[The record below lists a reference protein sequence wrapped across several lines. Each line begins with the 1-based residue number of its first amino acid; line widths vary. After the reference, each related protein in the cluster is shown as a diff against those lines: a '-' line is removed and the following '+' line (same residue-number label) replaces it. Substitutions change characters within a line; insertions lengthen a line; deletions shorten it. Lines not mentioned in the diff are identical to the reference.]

1 VTHVTR
7 PIEGISMKSIRFL
20 ARPLAATAVAGLV
33 LVGLGG
39 TAGASTLSVSLPP
52 VVGGVV
58 GSDPVV
64 AVGSGTV
71 APAPGAD
78 ATVPAHG
85 TSDVTVNDPTEGT
98 VAPVAPVADQNG
110 QLASGHASGDACI
123 AVALLTGH
131 NGDSCGRAAGSNP
144 SLAGA
149 LSSVGSCVWLKMAA
163 GVATDTC
170 SATDP
175 GAAISDSGGVSTVG
189 DLQSDGS
196 VASNGSQGSLG
207 LQGAGL
213 GDGTVKAALER
224 NGLCTIAQ
232 QLGVSGLG
240 TCSASSG
247 AAIGAH
253 GKAATGSHA
262 TTKARSAAQTRNL
275 CLGLAAVSGLDASPC
290 LHSAGGSAGTAH
302 AAAKSNGAQGA
313 VKARGHGT
321 VSASGSAP
329 NVLNGS
335 CASSTIG
342 ARSTSPFSSEAAGGI
357 AGLGLG
363 LAALGRAI
371 RKMRRPVLV

>member
-1 VTHVTR
+1 
-7 PIEGISMKSIRFL
+7 MKSIRFL

-39 TAGASTLSVSLPP
+39 PAGASTLSVSLPP

-58 GSDPVV
+58 GGDPVV
-64 AVGSGTV
+64 TVGSGTV

-110 QLASGHASGDACI
+110 QVASGHASGDACV
-123 AVALLTGH
+123 AVAMLTGH

-149 LSSVGSCVWLKMAA
+149 LASVGSCVWLKMAA

-175 GAAISDSGGVSTVG
+175 GAALSDSGGLSTVG
-189 DLQSDGS
+189 DLRSDGA
-196 VASNGSQGSLG
+196 VAGNGSQGSLG
-207 LQGAGL
+207 LQGASL
-213 GDGTVKAALER
+213 SDSTVKGALER
-224 NGLCTIAQ
+224 NGLCAVAQ

-240 TCSASSG
+240 TCRARG
-247 AAIGAH
+247 AAVIGAH

-262 TTKARSAAQTRNL
+262 TSKARSASQTRNL

-290 LHSAGGSAGTAH
+290 LHGATASAGTAH
-302 AAAKSNGAQGA
+302 AAAKSNGVVTARG
-313 VKARGHGT
+313 RGHGK
-321 VSASGSAP
+321 VSASGSTPA
-329 NVLNGS
+329 NVFNGS
-335 CASSTIG
+335 CQSSTIG
-342 ARSTSPFSSEAAGGI
+342 ARSTSPLSSEAAGGF

-363 LAALGRAI
+363 LAALGRGI
-371 RKMRRPVLV
+371 RRMRRSRLV